1 MLRPLSI
8 TPRMLTLGVL
18 LVSSIAC
25 EAEKSRNPLSPSIA
39 GPIAGIALSA
49 PTILSPT
56 NGTLIQFAQ
65 QPIEL
70 EFNRSVSN
78 GERPFWYEVDVATD
92 REFSTLTHS
101 VPNIEPNRQITEGYT
116 LNVELNANQVYF
128 WRVRALDG
136 ANTGN
141 YSESAAFEIYT
152 PLQTSKP
159 TTVSPN
165 DGARVSANTVT
176 LVVENASIAGAAN
189 AVHYQFQV
197 ATDVGFQTITQ
208 SNTVSEGTTT
218 TSTLTDSLEDDTVYF
233 WRSRVIAD
241 AKEGQ
246 VFGDW
251 SDPASFT
258 TPEAETPTSPTDT
271 SGNTDSSTSGCCPP
285 PNRFVIVQQVANE
298 TGYPGS
304 GINVDAFT
312 QIVAERL
319 HAEDPNW
326 GRRINIT
333 GPIGKDT
340 VAYKASDGRPYSI
353 DIVAGAGGSNPK
365 IHWDAHGFIGGTW
378 IVP

>member
-1 MLRPLSI
+1 MLRTLSI
-8 TPRMLTLGVL
+8 PLKMLTLGL
-18 LVSSIAC
+18 FLASSVAC

-39 GPIAGIALSA
+39 GPIAGIELSA

-70 EFNRSVSN
+70 EFNQAVSN

-92 REFSTLTHS
+92 REFSTVTHR
-101 VPNIEPNRQITEGYT
+101 VPNIEPNHQATEGYT
-116 LNVELNANQVYF
+116 LNVELNANEVYF

-141 YSESAAFEIYT
+141 YSDSATFEIYT

-159 TTVSPN
+159 TTLSPD
-165 DGARVSANTVT
+165 DGARVSTNTVT
-176 LVVENASIAGAAN
+176 LVADNASIAGTAN
-189 AVHYQFQV
+189 SVHYQFQV

-208 SNTVSEGTTT
+208 SNTVSEGTNT
-218 TSTLTDSLEDDTVYF
+218 TSTITDSLEDNTVYY
-233 WRSRVIAD
+233 WRSRVIVD
-241 AKEGQ
+241 AREGQ
-246 VFGDW
+246 VLGDW
-251 SDPASFT
+251 SNAASFT
-258 TPEAETPTSPTDT
+258 TPAAETPTSPP
-271 SGNTDSSTSGCCPP
+271 DSSENTNSPAPGCCPP

-298 TGYPGS
+298 TGYPDS

-319 HAEDPNW
+319 HTEDPNW

-333 GPIGKDT
+333 GPVGKDT

-353 DIVAGAGGSNPK
+353 DIVSGAGGSNPK

>member
-1 MLRPLSI
+1 MLTLGVLLVSSIACEAEKSRNPLSPSI
-8 TPRMLTLGVL
+8 AGPIAGIALSAPTILSPTNGTLIQFAQQPIELEFNRSVSNGERPFWYEVDVATDRMLTLGVL

-141 YSESAAFEIYT
+141 YSEPAAFEIYT

-159 TTVSPN
+159 TIVSPN

-233 WRSRVIAD
+233 WRSRVICLLY
-241 AKEGQ
+241 
-246 VFGDW
+246 
-251 SDPASFT
+251 
-258 TPEAETPTSPTDT
+258 TSPSPRD
-271 SGNTDSSTSGCCPP
+271 
-285 PNRFVIVQQVANE
+285 
-298 TGYPGS
+298 
-304 GINVDAFT
+304 
-312 QIVAERL
+312 
-319 HAEDPNW
+319 
-326 GRRINIT
+326 
-333 GPIGKDT
+333 
-340 VAYKASDGRPYSI
+340 
-353 DIVAGAGGSNPK
+353 
-365 IHWDAHGFIGGTW
+365 
-378 IVP
+378 